1 MSSFD
6 DIDSVLDELLPQGS
20 TSETDGS
27 SKLEGKFQAL
37 SSLGGYLGVYK
48 TLTNPGKDELLSALY
63 DLGVRNAADE
73 SVFDFLQ
80 VDGDTTKGYI
90 RSKNGEWIEQDIDEY
105 PDGNLAGN
113 YGELAKLASF
123 LGLYETYGLDGPSG
137 EKLRQALVNY
147 GVENVPEAPN
157 KYLAPL
163 QDDDGTEHLIGIE
176 TGAVTTAYPVDA
188 DGNRIGDD
196 EYTRDLLPKLSKRL
210 ASTSSNDGDID
221 QFVSQLPD
229 DVENLLEN
237 EQVAEN
243 YQLMMHRLAAQAAGD
258 GVTDSIRSKK
268 LAEARFIT
276 EVLSGERTWE

>member
-1 MSSFD
+1 MSSPD
-6 DIDSVLDELLPQGS
+6 DIDSALDELLPQDS
-20 TSETDGS
+20 AAETDGS
-27 SKLEGKFQAL
+27 SKLEGKFQVV
-37 SSLGGYLGVYK
+37 SSLAGYLGVYK
-48 TLTNPGKDELLSALY
+48 NLTNPGKDELLSALY
-63 DLGVRNAADE
+63 DLGIRNAADE

-80 VDGDTTKGYI
+80 VDGETTKGYI
-90 RSKNGEWIEQDIDEY
+90 RSKNGEWIEQNIDEF
-105 PDGNLAGN
+105 PDGGLAGD
-113 YGELAKLASF
+113 YGGLAKLASF
-123 LGLYETYGLDGPSG
+123 LGLYEMYGLDGPSG

-163 QDDDGTEHLIGIE
+163 QDTDGREHLIGIE
-176 TGAVTTAYPVDA
+176 IGAVTTAYPVDA
-188 DGNRIGDD
+188 DGNRTGDD

-210 ASTSSNDGDID
+210 ASTSNYDGDID
-221 QFVSQLPD
+221 EFVSQLPD

-243 YQLMMHRLAAQAAGD
+243 YQLMMHRLAAQAADD